1 MKRKDAFVYG
11 KPKNSRVND
20 YDAMDFYYFCHA
32 ETINNGIM
40 EHKNVKPVKLAVCLA
55 LSILWLHATV
65 SCVSCGNDAKV
76 RAIASCDNVNPR
88 CSIDSLKGTFWET
101 ANPSNTIISR
111 MYFTDTTVVTV
122 RIFKDFDDSY
132 IIEDRYYLS
141 DDSRTVFDSSQV
153 GKGTKG
159 EYINMETGSSGM
171 MVWKIAGISDSEMRL
186 LLQPENDVTVGG
198 RDTAV
203 YRRIAG
209 SPYDDT
215 AVKSNTDVLSGTC
228 WTASSSDGRIVT
240 TKCFT
245 DTTITTVVTYNDG
258 NGTRTAKEEYYMS
271 IHKPIRYEEHKVGTH
286 TGGDYIVRRVT
297 GDNVLASKIISISS
311 TEMIVVSFPDKN
323 QTIGYCKADTM
334 RYKRQ

>member
-1 MKRKDAFVYG
+1 
-11 KPKNSRVND
+11 
-20 YDAMDFYYFCHA
+20 
-32 ETINNGIM
+32 M
-40 EHKNVKPVKLAVCLA
+40 EHKNMKTMRLTVSFVLY
-55 LSILWLHATV
+55 ILLLHAN
-65 SCVSCGNDAKV
+65 VSCGNDAKG
-76 RAIASCDNVNPR
+76 RAIASCDNVDTVNPR

-111 MYFTDTTVVTV
+111 MYFTDSTVVTV

>member
-1 MKRKDAFVYG
+1 MKTMRLTVSFVLY
-11 KPKNSRVND
+11 
-20 YDAMDFYYFCHA
+20 
-32 ETINNGIM
+32 
-40 EHKNVKPVKLAVCLA
+40 
-55 LSILWLHATV
+55 ILLLHAN
-65 SCVSCGNDAKV
+65 VSCGNDAKG
-76 RAIASCDNVNPR
+76 RAIASCDNVDTVNPR

-209 SPYDDT
+209 SPYDYT

-297 GDNVLASKIISISS
+297 VDNVLASKIISISS

>member
-1 MKRKDAFVYG
+1 
-11 KPKNSRVND
+11 
-20 YDAMDFYYFCHA
+20 
-32 ETINNGIM
+32 M
-40 EHKNVKPVKLAVCLA
+40 EHKNMKTMRLTVSFVLY
-55 LSILWLHATV
+55 ILLLHAN
-65 SCVSCGNDAKV
+65 VSCGNDAKG
-76 RAIASCDNVNPR
+76 RAIASCDNVDTVNPR

-323 QTIGYCKADTM
+323 QTIGYCKAYTM
-334 RYKRQ
+334 IYKRQ